1 MKNWLTGGLG
11 MVGAILILNTIFTW
25 VLVRK
30 NNGEKYLETYL
41 SQQQQVKIFVSDEY
55 FEGKYGSNRYLKKII
70 FYRGI
75 FRGSENYTFID
86 NYSNK
91 YFKIMRFDKYAEGA
105 MRIRQRYEI
114 ENQELYVMVDSVQYN
129 DPTYGT
135 LENPYVVFSYRGVGK
150 KLMMTINDLENKG
163 EDGRYPKKEVPLA
176 PSEEEYR
183 YNAEQYLTYVMPKEE
198 FKKRFEE

>member
-1 MKNWLTGGLG
+1 
-11 MVGAILILNTIFTW
+11 MVN
-25 VLVRK
+25 K
-30 NNGEKYLETYL
+30 NNGEKYLDTYL
-41 SQQQQVKIFVSDEY
+41 SQQQQVKIFVSKEK
-55 FEGKYGSNRYLKKII
+55 FNGKFTHTHYLKGVI
-70 FYRGI
+70 FYSGV
-75 FRGSENYTFID
+75 FGGSSDFVFID
-86 NYSNK
+86 SYSNK

>member
-91 YFKIMRFDKYAEGA
+91 YFKIMRFDKYV
-105 MRIRQRYEI
+105 
-114 ENQELYVMVDSVQYN
+114 ENAVTLAQSYGIKNQKLYVMVDSKQYN

-135 LENPYVVFSYRGVGK
+135 LENPYVVFSYRGVDK
-150 KLMMTINDLENKG
+150 KLMMTIDLDEKG
-163 EDGRYPKKEVPLA
+163 EDGFYLQKEVPLA